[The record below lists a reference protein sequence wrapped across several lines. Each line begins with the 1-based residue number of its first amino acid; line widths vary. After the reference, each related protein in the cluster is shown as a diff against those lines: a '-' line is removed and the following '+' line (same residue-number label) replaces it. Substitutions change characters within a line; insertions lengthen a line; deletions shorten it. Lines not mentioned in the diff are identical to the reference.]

1 MKKIAAGLLAIML
14 LTGCSNNNNEQTLF
28 VENSKEK
35 YALVDLDGESKT
47 KFIYDKYETVGNSG
61 FIVVQDDKYG
71 YILNDGSEAIKLGK
85 YKKLESIA
93 NMLVGYDKDENITIL
108 NSEGKKLYQQS
119 DDVKIELTG
128 LPVIKDGKDYIV
140 LYDTGEQLVNT
151 NDKIVSAYT
160 IDDNYTLVNYE
171 KEASLY
177 YHLTEEEPLSI
188 KAGGDNQLMDH
199 DDKKG
204 YLLYNRDDHE
214 VRALDTE
221 CKVLFT
227 TEQELDDLYYDSENN
242 IIGVLNQTTYIFNNK
257 GNIKETNSY
266 YYNYRNYVVKNADTI
281 YGPHTFVNDGKEI
294 EVDGIQLDP
303 LASQIREEIFPVYVR
318 DEGYQYYGFDGKA
331 AFKTVYESAE
341 VFDSNGL
348 AVVSKEEDKYY
359 LINTD
364 NKKISDEYERIEY
377 LGRNYYAGYTSG
389 SRYEVF
395 NSDGDVV
402 IEDSFMG
409 EGTVFKYNDIVYG
422 IFNNSGTSYVYDME
436 DYEVLFHVEGD
447 LEFNDA
453 GYFVT
458 VENDGYYTLD
468 GEEIYKR

>member
-14 LTGCSNNNNEQTLF
+14 LTGCSSSESEQTLF

-35 YALVDLDGESKT
+35 YALVDLEGEAKT
-47 KFIYDKYETVGNSG
+47 KFIYDKYEVVGDSG

-93 NMLVGYDKDENITIL
+93 NMLVGYDKDDNITIL
-108 NSEGKKLYQQS
+108 NSEGKELYQQS
-119 DDVKIELTG
+119 NDVKIELTG
-128 LPVIKDGKDYIV
+128 LPVIKDGKNYIV
-140 LYDTGEQLVNT
+140 LYDTGEKLVKSDN
-151 NDKIVSAYT
+151 KIVSAYT

-171 KEASLY
+171 KKASLY
-177 YHLTEEEPLSI
+177 YHLANEEPLSI

-214 VRALDTE
+214 VTALDLE
-221 CKVLFT
+221 GKVLFT
-227 TEQELDDLYYDSENN
+227 TKQELDDLYYDSKNN
-242 IIGVLNQTTYIFNNK
+242 IIGVLNQTTYIFDNK

-303 LASQIREEIFPVYVR
+303 LASQIREKIFPVYLR
-318 DEGYQYYGFDGKA
+318 DKGYQYYGFDGKA

-348 AVVSKEEDKYY
+348 AIVSKEEDKYY

-364 NKKISDEYERIEY
+364 NKKISDEYQRIEY
-377 LGRNYYAGYTSG
+377 LDRDYYAGYTSG

-402 IEDSFMG
+402 IEEKFMG
-409 EGTVFKYNDIVYG
+409 EGTVFKYNDVVYG
-422 IFNNSGTSYVYDME
+422 IFNNSGSSYVYNME

-447 LEFNDA
+447 LEFNDD

-458 VENDGYYTLD
+458 VENDGYYTLE

>member
-151 NDKIVSAYT
+151 NDKIISAYT

-221 CKVLFT
+221 GKVLFT

-266 YYNYRNYVVKNADTI
+266 YYNYRNYVVKNANTI

-303 LASQIREEIFPVYVR
+303 LASQIREKIFPVYVR

>member
-1 MKKIAAGLLAIML
+1 M
-14 LTGCSNNNNEQTLF
+14 
-28 VENSKEK
+28 
-35 YALVDLDGESKT
+35 
-47 KFIYDKYETVGNSG
+47 
-61 FIVVQDDKYG
+61 
-71 YILNDGSEAIKLGK
+71 
-85 YKKLESIA
+85 
-93 NMLVGYDKDENITIL
+93 
-108 NSEGKKLYQQS
+108 
-119 DDVKIELTG
+119 
-128 LPVIKDGKDYIV
+128 
-140 LYDTGEQLVNT
+140 
-151 NDKIVSAYT
+151 
-160 IDDNYTLVNYE
+160 
-171 KEASLY
+171 
-177 YHLTEEEPLSI
+177 
-188 KAGGDNQLMDH
+188 
-199 DDKKG
+199 
-204 YLLYNRDDHE
+204 
-214 VRALDTE
+214 
-221 CKVLFT
+221 
-227 TEQELDDLYYDSENN
+227 
-242 IIGVLNQTTYIFNNK
+242 
-257 GNIKETNSY
+257 
-266 YYNYRNYVVKNADTI
+266 

>member
-35 YALVDLDGESKT
+35 YALVDLEGESKT

-140 LYDTGEQLVNT
+140 LYDTGEELVNT
-151 NDKIVSAYT
+151 NDKIISAYT

-221 CKVLFT
+221 GKVLFT

-266 YYNYRNYVVKNADTI
+266 YYNY
-281 YGPHTFVNDGKEI
+281 
-294 EVDGIQLDP
+294 LC
-303 LASQIREEIFPVYVR
+303 S
-318 DEGYQYYGFDGKA
+318 
-331 AFKTVYESAE
+331 SW
-341 VFDSNGL
+341 
-348 AVVSKEEDKYY
+348 
-359 LINTD
+359 
-364 NKKISDEYERIEY
+364 
-377 LGRNYYAGYTSG
+377 
-389 SRYEVF
+389 
-395 NSDGDVV
+395 
-402 IEDSFMG
+402 
-409 EGTVFKYNDIVYG
+409 
-422 IFNNSGTSYVYDME
+422 
-436 DYEVLFHVEGD
+436 
-447 LEFNDA
+447 
-453 GYFVT
+453 
-458 VENDGYYTLD
+458 
-468 GEEIYKR
+468 